1 MIILLE
7 IVNETRTHP
16 DIYLG
21 ASPRGSL
28 ALFRAAQAWALYN
41 NRTYVIPEDVKFM
54 AVPVLSH
61 RIVMKQEAKLKK
73 LTPEEIIDSILQS
86 IRVPM
91 VDDYEKK

>member
-1 MIILLE
+1 
-7 IVNETRTHP
+7 
-16 DIYLG
+16 
-21 ASPRGSL
+21 
-28 ALFRAAQAWALYN
+28 
-41 NRTYVIPEDVKFM
+41 M

>member
-1 MIILLE
+1 MCI
-7 IVNETRTHP
+7 R
-16 DIYLG
+16 D
-21 ASPRGSL
+21 R
-28 ALFRAAQAWALYN
+28 AWALYN